1 MYRAVIV
8 GAGAASRL
16 EESCVVGSSSRQS
29 RCPPRR

>member
-8 GAGAASRL
+8 GAGAESRL
-16 EESCVVGSSSRQS
+16 EESSEAGSSSRQS